1 MISNIIPCSQ
11 EAHCLEET
19 NIKAN
24 SYNIAYACFFSQK
37 GKIWMFMREDRKD
50 KS

>member
-24 SYNIAYACFFSQK
+24 SYNIAYAYFFSQK
-37 GKIWMFMREDRKD
+37 GKIWMFTREDRKD